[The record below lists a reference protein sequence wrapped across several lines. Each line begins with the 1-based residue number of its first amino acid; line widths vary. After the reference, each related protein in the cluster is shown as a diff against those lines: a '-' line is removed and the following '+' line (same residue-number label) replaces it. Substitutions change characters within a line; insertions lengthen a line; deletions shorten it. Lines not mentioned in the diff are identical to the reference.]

1 MRVHV
6 VHVCRYKYFHTVRI
20 GSKTTELVYVCV
32 CLDKYIFTV
41 INYLVKL
48 HLLVLHCLSLVLLG
62 PCTFRSPESQKE
74 SKHCPKIRSPGAS
87 GCWFFRFPESAGR
100 TKHLLRFW
108 ERVLIVP
115 GFNFDCHQSLVYATG
130 GEVFTD

>member
-6 VHVCRYKYFHTVRI
+6 LHVCRYKYFHKVRI

-32 CLDKYIFTV
+32 CMDKYIFTV

-48 HLLVLHCLSLVLLG
+48 HLLVLHWLSLVLLG

-74 SKHCPKIRSPGAS
+74 SKHCPRLGLLVLLGAGSFGFQECREDQTPPKILV
-87 GCWFFRFPESAGR
+87 
-100 TKHLLRFW
+100 TD
-108 ERVLIVP
+108 
-115 GFNFDCHQSLVYATG
+115 FDCAWIQ
-130 GEVFTD
+130 F